1 MKIDEKWV
9 QEHPKEAL
17 DLPVKFAEWKD
28 KELNIDNYPDLYR
41 KEGKEIEMYSY
52 EYGYTKE
59 FPLKLDHTKWVV
71 WSDKE
76 LYQYWIDNIYKP
88 E

>member
-17 DLPVKFAEWKD
+17 DLPVKFGIFLGQKCQYV
-28 KELNIDNYPDLYR
+28 NNSY
-41 KEGKEIEMYSY
+41 YSY
-52 EYGYTKE
+52 LGKTYT
-59 FPLKLDHTKWVV
+59 TQQ
-71 WSDKE
+71 
-76 LYQYWIDNIYKP
+76 LYQYWIENIYKP